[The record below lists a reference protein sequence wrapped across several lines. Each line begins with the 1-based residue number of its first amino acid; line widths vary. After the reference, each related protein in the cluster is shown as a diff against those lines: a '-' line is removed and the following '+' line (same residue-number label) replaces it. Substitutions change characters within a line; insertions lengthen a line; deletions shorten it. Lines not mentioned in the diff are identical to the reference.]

1 MPRAKLSLCAAVLY
15 ACWVSARRRFT
26 SVSHAFTLDFEHTQ
40 PCSCSPVPA
49 CAVQLFCCR
58 LCSMLAFFAAALDE
72 RRIAALLT
80 LMMQEQ

>member
-40 PCSCSPVPA
+40 PCSCSPVLRVRCAQLLPPA
-49 CAVQLFCCR
+49 LQL
-58 LCSMLAFFAAALDE
+58 AAAAALDE

>member
-49 CAVQLFCCR
+49 CAVQLLLPALR
-58 LCSMLAFFAAALDE
+58 SMLAFAAALDE
-72 RRIAALLT
+72 RRIATLLT

>member
-26 SVSHAFTLDFEHTQ
+26 SVSHAFTLDFETL
-40 PCSCSPVPA
+40 SLASAAVLRVR
-49 CAVQLFCCR
+49 CAQLF
-58 LCSMLAFFAAALDE
+58 LPQPLELAAAAALDDE